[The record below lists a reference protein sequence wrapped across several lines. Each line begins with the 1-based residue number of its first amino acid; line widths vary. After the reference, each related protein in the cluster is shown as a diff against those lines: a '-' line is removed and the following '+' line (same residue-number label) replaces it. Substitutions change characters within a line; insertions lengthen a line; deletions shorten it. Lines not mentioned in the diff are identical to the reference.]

1 MCLTVVWRL
10 LANSEQEDSD
20 IAFGGW
26 NEGHLLEELSW
37 APVHDPSLGHWIIP
51 IKSIRVD
58 DEKMDFCDDGRCKAA
73 VDTGTAL
80 LSVPPKIFREMFELL
95 RHEADLAGHCQGQ
108 GPVLHFEF
116 QEFSVSL
123 SPKEYSAVRNTKKA
137 LMRGPEFEEDPPT
150 NATEAP
156 RRRDLR
162 CFPLL
167 MTLELEEPLGPKLFI
182 LGEPVLRKY
191 YTVYDARLKRIGF
204 GRAVHVAAPTREELL
219 SHAPE
224 LDGIGLQ
231 EKGLHTK
238 RRRTHPTML
247 DVFRWRQALKV
258 LPGLR
263 KSLTKNDI

>member
-1 MCLTVVWRL
+1 MR
-10 LANSEQEDSD
+10 
-20 IAFGGW
+20 
-26 NEGHLLEELSW
+26 
-37 APVHDPSLGHWIIP
+37 
-51 IKSIRVD
+51 
-58 DEKMDFCDDGRCKAA
+58 
-73 VDTGTAL
+73 
-80 LSVPPKIFREMFELL
+80 
-95 RHEADLAGHCQGQ
+95 
-108 GPVLHFEF
+108 
-116 QEFSVSL
+116 
-123 SPKEYSAVRNTKKA
+123 SPD
-137 LMRGPEFEEDPPT
+137 FEEDPPVNET
-150 NATEAP
+150 QAL